1 MFFLAPIAHLSLVPA
16 GIIMTEPLRRSM
28 PFDDGAIS
36 YLEWNDAPQGA
47 PLLVFAHANGFN
59 AYTYRTLLS
68 PLADKFRIVAL
79 DMRGHGLTT
88 LPTER
93 SLVRRWKVYRDD
105 LLRFVARLGDEPK
118 ILAGHSLGASASLM
132 ASALRPEVA
141 RALVLVE
148 PVMPSNRL
156 AALAWFSGL
165 FGLEDKY
172 LPLVPPAKRRRA
184 KFTSREAATASFRGR
199 GAFRTWPDQMVAD
212 YVEGGTIEDGEGGF
226 RLACAPLWEA
236 TNFSIYPFNIAALGR
251 KVRAPMTILYGT
263 EHSTT
268 SDDLLQRLV
277 KGHTDA
283 RLVRVPGASHF
294 LPMEKPD
301 LVRSEIV
308 SAAERAQLIQ
318 P

>member
-1 MFFLAPIAHLSLVPA
+1 
-16 GIIMTEPLRRSM
+16 MTEPQRRSM
-28 PFDDGAIS
+28 PFDDGAMS
-36 YLEWNDAPQGA
+36 YLEWSDAPAGA

-59 AYTYRTLLS
+59 AFTYRSLLA
-68 PLADKFRIVAL
+68 PLSEKFRIVAL

-88 LPTER
+88 LPADR
-93 SLVRRWKVYRDD
+93 SLVKRWKVYRDD
-105 LLRFVARLGDEPK
+105 LLRFVARIGNEPK

-132 ASALRPEVA
+132 AAALRPEVA
-141 RALVLVE
+141 RALVLLE
-148 PVMPSNRL
+148 PVMPSNTL
-156 AALAWFSGL
+156 AALAWYAGI

-226 RLACAPLWEA
+226 RLACAPQWEA
-236 TNFSIYPFNIAALGR
+236 TNFSIYPFNLASSGR
-251 KVRAPMTILYGT
+251 KVRAPMTVLYGT
-263 EHSTT
+263 EHSTA
-268 SDDLLQRLV
+268 SDDLLRQLV
-277 KGHTDA
+277 KGHADA
-283 RLVRVPGASHF
+283 RVVRVPGASHF

-308 SAAERAQLIQ
+308 SVAERAEIIR

>member
-1 MFFLAPIAHLSLVPA
+1 
-16 GIIMTEPLRRSM
+16 MTEPKRRSM

-36 YLEWNDAPQGA
+36 YLEWTYAPKNA

-59 AYTYRTLLS
+59 AFTYRSLLA
-68 PLADKFRIVAL
+68 PLSERFRIVAL

-93 SLVRRWKVYRDD
+93 SLVRRWKIYRDD
-105 LLRFVARLGDEPK
+105 LLRFVAQLGDEPK

-132 ASALRPEVA
+132 AAALRPETA
-141 RALVLVE
+141 RALVLIE
-148 PVMPSNRL
+148 PVLPSNKL
-156 AALAWFSGL
+156 AALAWYAGI

-184 KFTSREAATASFRGR
+184 KFTSREAAVASFRGR

-212 YVEGGTIEDGEGGF
+212 YVEGGTVEDGEGGF
-226 RLACAPLWEA
+226 RLACAPQWEA
-236 TNFSIYPFNIAALGR
+236 TNFSIYPFNIANLGR
-251 KVRAPMTILYGT
+251 KVRAPMTVLYGT
-263 EHSTT
+263 EHSTA
-268 SDDLLQRLV
+268 SDDLLRQLV
-277 KGHTDA
+277 KGRA
-283 RLVRVPGASHF
+283 NAKVVRVPGASHF
-294 LPMEKPD
+294 LPMEQPD

-308 SAAERAQLIQ
+308 SAAERAQLIR

>member
-1 MFFLAPIAHLSLVPA
+1 
-16 GIIMTEPLRRSM
+16 MTEPQRRSM
-28 PFDDGAIS
+28 PFDDGAMS
-36 YLEWNDAPQGA
+36 YLEWTNAPIGA

-59 AYTYRTLLS
+59 AFTYRSLLAPFS
-68 PLADKFRIVAL
+68 ATFRIVAL

-93 SLVRRWKVYRDD
+93 TLVRRWKVYRDD
-105 LLRFVARLGDEPK
+105 LLRFVGRLGNKPK

-132 ASALRPEVA
+132 AAALRPEVA
-141 RALVLVE
+141 RALVLLE

-156 AALAWFSGL
+156 AALAWYAGI

-226 RLACAPLWEA
+226 RLACAPQWEA
-236 TNFSIYPFNIAALGR
+236 TNFSIYPFSIASLGR

-263 EHSTT
+263 EHSTA
-268 SDDLLQRLV
+268 SDDLLRQLV
-277 KGHTDA
+277 KGHADA
-283 RLVRVPGASHF
+283 RVVRVPGASHF

-308 SAAERAQLIQ
+308 SAAERAGLIR

>member
-1 MFFLAPIAHLSLVPA
+1 
-16 GIIMTEPLRRSM
+16 MTEPQRRSM
-28 PFDDGAIS
+28 PFDDGAMS
-36 YLEWNDAPQGA
+36 YLEWTDAPADA
-47 PLLVFAHANGFN
+47 PLLVFSHANGFN
-59 AYTYRTLLS
+59 AFTYRSLLE
-68 PLADKFRIVAL
+68 PLSEKFRIVAL

-93 SLVRRWKVYRDD
+93 SLVRCWKVYRDD
-105 LLRFVARLGDEPK
+105 LLRFVAKLGDEPK

-132 ASALRPEVA
+132 AAALRPEVA
-141 RALVLVE
+141 RALVLLE
-148 PVMPSNRL
+148 PVMPSNKL
-156 AALAWFSGL
+156 AALAWYAGI

-184 KFTSREAATASFRGR
+184 KFTSREAAVASFRGR

-226 RLACAPLWEA
+226 RLACAPQWEA
-236 TNFSIYPFNIAALGR
+236 TNFSIYPFNLASSGR
-251 KVRAPMTILYGT
+251 KVRAPMTVLYGT
-263 EHSTT
+263 EHSTA
-268 SDDLLQRLV
+268 SDDLLRQLV
-277 KGHTDA
+277 KGHADA
-283 RLVRVPGASHF
+283 RVVRVPGASHF

-308 SAAERAQLIQ
+308 SAAERAELIR